1 MHQHL
6 TPEDAA
12 LAQGVPLSL
21 RATRDIRFWGAAD
34 DGIFTTKSGYLVGRL
49 SHIRGWELHFG
60 STAAVAW
67 KRVWNIEG
75 PPKLRNFLWRA
86 CTGPLATLG
95 RLHQRHIRES
105 GLCGCCG
112 GGEESILHALFRCS
126 NVKSMWDMSIFAGLL
141 VDAPFSSF
149 VDLLLWVISKVSK
162 DELMLFVSMVWAA
175 WAYRNSVVFGEPWN
189 NRDIGVL
196 GFTKLVGDY
205 SKYMGAV
212 TPPVRCVAAV
222 SRSGWS
228 PPATGW
234 MRINVDT
241 AVREGWGVGLGAVIR
256 DDHGKI
262 VAVMVRKMS
271 TLVSVKMAEALAARM
286 GVCLAKDLGVQQVDL
301 ECDSTFVVAA
311 INKPRDGRA
320 PEDLIFDDIVCL
332 LIINEKN
339 NLKEREFEEKNLRR
353 EKREEEQ
360 FDERENGNRENEK
373 TLGKKNI
380 LMNNHNNLDLGHVQT
395 MAEIDRI
402 SNLPDELI
410 SEIVSRLSV
419 EEAATTCV
427 SSKRWRDVFA
437 LITRLEFDHSCEYTL
452 EQHNKFVDNALRACR
467 SERITMFRL
476 RILINQSYVP
486 MEYKRVNHWMSFAL
500 SRGVKHLEV
509 VAFLIDHDKLPLA
522 LFECQ
527 TLETLTLVLNVN
539 FEVPSTYNLPNLK
552 VLCLHFASF
561 RDEDFI
567 TRLVSRSPLLERLDL
582 LGIRECFQ
590 HINDVISA
598 PFLTTLYINL
608 LMFRENQRNTSKLL
622 LDAPNLKYLDYSL
635 SLESQYCIGD
645 LNSLVGA
652 KLNMPLNEVRLFRS
666 MSNVRRL
673 HLGSTCMKLNCAWSH
688 SYHQVVLEMLH
699 ASPVLETIFFEPK
712 GYCSKGKY
720 RGYQKAHQII
730 QSRREQ
736 DDYDFNTTD
745 SHSDADYDP
754 TPPATAANTAGEAT
768 TAAANENPC
777 WNSPKFPAKVGRGRR
792 RFWKNRLKKEAAQG
806 TRAMAI

>member
-1 MHQHL
+1 
-6 TPEDAA
+6 
-12 LAQGVPLSL
+12 
-21 RATRDIRFWGAAD
+21 
-34 DGIFTTKSGYLVGRL
+34 
-49 SHIRGWELHFG
+49 
-60 STAAVAW
+60 
-67 KRVWNIEG
+67 
-75 PPKLRNFLWRA
+75 
-86 CTGPLATLG
+86 
-95 RLHQRHIRES
+95 
-105 GLCGCCG
+105 
-112 GGEESILHALFRCS
+112 
-126 NVKSMWDMSIFAGLL
+126 
-141 VDAPFSSF
+141 
-149 VDLLLWVISKVSK
+149 
-162 DELMLFVSMVWAA
+162 
-175 WAYRNSVVFGEPWN
+175 
-189 NRDIGVL
+189 
-196 GFTKLVGDY
+196 
-205 SKYMGAV
+205 
-212 TPPVRCVAAV
+212 
-222 SRSGWS
+222 
-228 PPATGW
+228 
-234 MRINVDT
+234 
-241 AVREGWGVGLGAVIR
+241 
-256 DDHGKI
+256 
-262 VAVMVRKMS
+262 
-271 TLVSVKMAEALAARM
+271 
-286 GVCLAKDLGVQQVDL
+286 
-301 ECDSTFVVAA
+301 
-311 INKPRDGRA
+311 
-320 PEDLIFDDIVCL
+320 
-332 LIINEKN
+332 
-339 NLKEREFEEKNLRR
+339 
-353 EKREEEQ
+353 
-360 FDERENGNRENEK
+360 
-373 TLGKKNI
+373 
-380 LMNNHNNLDLGHVQT
+380 

-699 ASPVLETIFFEPK
+699 ASPVLETIFFEDLNNKCNKVERLQEVDNLNKSEAIPFCLESHLKRIEINIYSPWSNLEQAMVKYFLRWSLVLEELVITYPNMYTLAERILLEREVQRLPK
-712 GYCSKGKY
+712 GSSNYSIKV
-720 RGYQKAHQII
+720 
-730 QSRREQ
+730 QSSSC
-736 DDYDFNTTD
+736 N
-745 SHSDADYDP
+745 
-754 TPPATAANTAGEAT
+754 PAY
-768 TAAANENPC
+768 
-777 WNSPKFPAKVGRGRR
+777 
-792 RFWKNRLKKEAAQG
+792 
-806 TRAMAI
+806 